1 MVDWHKPNLD
11 PETIA
16 KIIREGR
23 EENDKKFESYA
34 KYVEFIV
41 NDNEEILSNI
51 GSDYDDNGVPYWD
64 KYKNKSRVEIMSNRD
79 VKEILDDIR
88 YSEELLAMED
98 LSNAMK
104 DYMRYTDELIVS
116 LQAYIDYLLVEDP
129 L

>member
-1 MVDWHKPNLD
+1 VSI
-11 PETIA
+11 TI
-16 KIIREGR
+16 KT
-23 EENDKKFESYA
+23 S
-34 KYVEFIV
+34 
-41 NDNEEILSNI
+41 
-51 GSDYDDNGVPYWD
+51 
-64 KYKNKSRVEIMSNRD
+64 KSRVEIMSNRD